1 MLLFLHIS
9 IGYPSDSYKIH
20 NGALQQ
26 NLHLSSEQD
35 KEYSKTVEPHGFI
48 VAQALGTP
56 EVRFHTGLTSLWSH

>member
-35 KEYSKTVEPHGFI
+35 KEYSKTVDPHGYIIFEMYYH
-48 VAQALGTP
+48 LKC
-56 EVRFHTGLTSLWSH
+56 TGSCTYILI